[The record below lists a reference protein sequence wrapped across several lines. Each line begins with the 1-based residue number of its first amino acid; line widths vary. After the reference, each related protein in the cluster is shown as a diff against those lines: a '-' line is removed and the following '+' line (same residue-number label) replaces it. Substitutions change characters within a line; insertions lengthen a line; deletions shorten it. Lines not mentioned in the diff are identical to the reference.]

1 MTTDPLI
8 GHLIQDQYLIE
19 SKLGA
24 GGMGCV
30 YQARNQK
37 LGGRPCAIK
46 VLLDEVGDSKLG
58 KKRFEEEQKIISQ
71 LRSPHIVQVLDKGEL
86 KDGRLFIVME
96 LLEGEPLSSLLKREG
111 ALPVKRV
118 IPIIQGIL
126 AGLSEAHQHG
136 IIHRDLKPA
145 NIFITRSVIGYEI
158 AKVLDFGIAKSTG
171 PNATELTQSQQIM
184 GTPRYMT
191 PEQFLQEPLTP
202 RTDLYAAGLLFYEM
216 LAGFPPFTIKSKA
229 VPNEVK
235 SLPEVVQLMWLHLN
249 ATPPG
254 LPTPEPIW
262 AIVESLLAKKQED
275 RPSEATE
282 VIHDLGD
289 LKELLESS
297 TPSMELRW
305 MGLPSTE
312 PTAVEPSPVS
322 GPHSTRSPTPSYPSA
337 PQISALPPHLR
348 TPPETYSPPVA
359 FTYKKRLNRYVLIAS
374 AVALVG
380 GLWLMVSPT
389 PKSASR
395 SKQVIKLST
404 PKVPSPP
411 TGKTPKALVPPVKQG
426 TSLALPEPKLAPQR
440 PAPTAISAEVPKGDS
455 TTHTVN
461 PPEPVVKDKQGAQP
475 EPTSSSQ
482 ASASATKARKA
493 KPNTRPPKRRPKRVQ
508 TAQRS
513 SSTQTKRTQTKAR
526 SVSLKVLS
534 RGMFFAP
541 GSTLKLKA
549 TVNPRALTPKLRYFV
564 KPSSA
569 ATAQG
574 STLRLSSHVK
584 ASTVRVKA
592 CVQSVCSLPI
602 KIRVGLEDA
611 PE

>member
-1 MTTDPLI
+1 
-8 GHLIQDQYLIE
+8 
-19 SKLGA
+19 
-24 GGMGCV
+24 MGCV
-30 YQARNQK
+30 YKARNQK

-86 KDGRLFIVME
+86 ADGRLFIVME
-96 LLEGEPLSSLLKREG
+96 LLEGEPLSTLLQREG

-136 IIHRDLKPA
+136 VIHRDLKPA

-216 LAGFPPFTIKSKA
+216 LAGVPPFTIKSKA

-282 VIHDLGD
+282 VIQDLGA

-312 PTAVEPSPVS
+312 LTAIEPNPAS
-322 GPHSTRSPTPSYPSA
+322 GSHAMRSPTPSYPSA
-337 PQISALPPHLR
+337 PQISALPEHLR
-348 TPPETYSPPVA
+348 NPPETYSTSESFA
-359 FTYKKRLNRYVLIAS
+359 DKTSFNRNVLIGG
-374 AVALVG
+374 AVALIG
-380 GLWLMVSPT
+380 GFWLALSPT
-389 PKSASR
+389 PKSEPR

-404 PKVPSPP
+404 PKATSATPAKVPR
-411 TGKTPKALVPPVKQG
+411 ALIPQVNQG
-426 TSLALPEPKLAPQR
+426 DQLALPTPKPEPQTPVLIAQ
-440 PAPTAISAEVPKGDS
+440 SAEVTKETPTQS
-455 TTHTVN
+455 TVAQPQPVN
-461 PPEPVVKDKQGAQP
+461 VVKQTPAQP
-475 EPTSSSQ
+475 STHAPAST
-482 ASASATKARKA
+482 SASKLRSS
-493 KPNTRPPKRRPKRVQ
+493 RSSKRRPKRVKP
-508 TAQRS
+508 AGRS
-513 SSTQTKRTQTKAR
+513 RVAQTKRSPSRAR

-549 TVNPRALTPKLRYFV
+549 TVNPKELTPKLRYFV

-574 STLRLSSHVK
+574 STLTLSNRVTT
-584 ASTVRVKA
+584 STVRVKA
-592 CVQSVCSLPI
+592 CVESVCSLPV
-602 KIRVGLEDA
+602 KIRVGLENA